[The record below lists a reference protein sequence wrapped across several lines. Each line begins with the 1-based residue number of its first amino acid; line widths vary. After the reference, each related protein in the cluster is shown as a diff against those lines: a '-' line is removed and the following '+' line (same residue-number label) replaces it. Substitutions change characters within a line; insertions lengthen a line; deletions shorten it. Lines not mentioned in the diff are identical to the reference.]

1 MVMLLTTVLDAPELL
16 LGQLGPA
23 QPRKVLLDLVLV
35 VEAGH
40 QRPAPGG
47 VVQTFELVVVKVV
60 LLGVVVHE
68 AVKWR
73 SFGGDHDLAAKVNNL
88 EKIVYFKFKTKQN
101 SQQNTEPFRTF
112 LSKGFTFSKNRVHK
126 EKRRNGSLRG
136 ITK

>member
-1 MVMLLTTVLDAPELL
+1 MVMLVMLLTAVLDAPELL

-47 VVQTFELVVVKVV
+47 VVQTFELVVVEVV

-73 SFGGDHDLAAKVNNL
+73 
-88 EKIVYFKFKTKQN
+88 
-101 SQQNTEPFRTF
+101 
-112 LSKGFTFSKNRVHK
+112 
-126 EKRRNGSLRG
+126 
-136 ITK
+136 